1 MTDLWTSFSDDARD
15 LVLARM
21 LHGVNGLN
29 AWRVPRWIYGIACAS
44 KTSGGMF
51 SNPNHKIW
59 KDLCGVLGLASDEQ
73 SIHQFGSWKVS
84 FRGTVLDTILLSG
97 LARNRGQVAGDRGA
111 VLPEDVLAPM
121 IEGVNLGDVKNVLAL
136 SIPHGNHSRWMF
148 GRRLA
153 VLRHLWVVALTRYRM
168 NRTQFDQMFCASIDS
183 DRFFRHVDADPMPML
198 YFLLGVGATRPPQ
211 LTLNFGKGL
220 TLRFVENAIFIFGAT
235 HNVPENGFHMQNASD
250 DMLHISTRLP
260 KDAED
265 AAKRLANAK
274 DAIDRGGAP
283 QSWVDGDFNF
293 QNTMQHTA
301 WVRIFEQAFPGHY
314 KAMLTLL
321 KVAGIDDRVKAK
333 LAPSVTAMLEELPS
347 WRSAFVDT
355 LPTLDTRSA

>member
-29 AWRVPRWIYGIACAS
+29 AWRVPRWIYGIVCAS

-59 KDLCGVLGLASDEQ
+59 KDLCGVLGLAFDERIQ
-73 SIHQFGSWKVS
+73 HVGGWKVG

-153 VLRHLWVVALTRYRM
+153 VLRHLWAVALTRYRM

-220 TLRFVENAIFIFGAT
+220 TLRFVENAISIFGDT
-235 HNVPENGFHMQNASD
+235 HNVPENGFDMQNASD
-250 DMLHISTRLP
+250 AMLSISTRLP

-265 AAKRLANAK
+265 AAEKLANAK
-274 DAIDRGGAP
+274 DAIDSGGAP
-283 QSWVDGDFNF
+283 QCWEDEEFVFP
-293 QNTMQHTA
+293 HTLLHTPYY
-301 WVRIFEQAFPGHY
+301 RISEQIVPGHY
-314 KAMLTLL
+314 KALLTLL
-321 KVAGIDDRVKAK
+321 KVAGIDDRVKAQI
-333 LAPSVTAMLEELPS
+333 PHRMTAILEELPS